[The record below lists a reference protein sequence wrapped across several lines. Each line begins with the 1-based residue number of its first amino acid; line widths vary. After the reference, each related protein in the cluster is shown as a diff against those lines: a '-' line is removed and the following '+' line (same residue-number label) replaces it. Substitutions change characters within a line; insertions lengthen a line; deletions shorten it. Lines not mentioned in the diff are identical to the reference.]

1 MRKKH
6 TLTHIKGKHLCEDWR
21 TFIIRI
27 EECLS
32 QLFPIA
38 FRRIVIEPTDTKKS
52 DTKYKRIGKSQFYS
66 LKHLNTL
73 CSHAEFIYLP
83 LPSFSLNLSLYFS
96 LVLGQRNSPLAI
108 RSYWIR
114 FVFLWLDLWL
124 FFSLSLSHFTIFT
137 MTFASPG
144 LAFLFSIYIFPSIYL
159 FGHSVCT
166 HVRKMRP
173 DIYGYS
179 TK

>member
-1 MRKKH
+1 MK
-6 TLTHIKGKHLCEDWR
+6 TGEL
-21 TFIIRI
+21 IIRI

-124 FFSLSLSHFTIFT
+124 FFSLSHISR
-137 MTFASPG
+137 
-144 LAFLFSIYIFPSIYL
+144 YL
-159 FGHSVCT
+159 LWLLL
-166 HVRKMRP
+166 RP
-173 DIYGYS
+173 DWHFYFLYIYFHRSISLAILFAHMWGKWDQTFMDIAPNKSFLYE
-179 TK
+179 